1 VEVEMSE
8 ITSPRE
14 LFLHELGDILFV
26 EKKLAEE
33 ALPRLIDEVQDQEF
47 QKGLQKH
54 LEQTRRH
61 VSNVEKVFKAMGEP
75 AEAEECVGFEGLK
88 SEHDQLVNESSPEL
102 VDLVDLGAAART
114 EHYEIA
120 AYEGLMR
127 MARALGETAA
137 VAPLEQNLK
146 DEKMTLREIEKLT
159 TRLSKEQ
166 VKQAV
171 PA

>member
-1 VEVEMSE
+1 MSE
-8 ITSPRE
+8 ITNPRE

-26 EKKLAEE
+26 ERKLAEE

-47 QKGLQKH
+47 QKGLEKH
-54 LEQTRRH
+54 LVQTRRH

-88 SEHDQLVNESSPEL
+88 SEHEQLVNESSPEL

-127 MARALGETAA
+127 MGRALGETAA